1 MEAGRNFFTSSP
13 PVPPRTHLKNSPSYS
28 SSDNK
33 KLMLPVTFAV
43 LMLHEQAS
51 RALPF
56 MPTSSLARHFPTSV
70 LLQEQRDEN
79 RPFLHIMKEDK
90 ISQVTLDSRR
100 MESGSSEHEE
110 NINIDSDQRLKDFQR
125 QMLNLPGLRLQFLLR
140 EEITSLTMLSVSS
153 KAKKLMLDI
162 EPHNVVALAKKALSA
177 SKKAAL
183 LAEDSQLFEADV
195 DECLTP
201 SSRSTSF
208 DNFPP
213 EEKTVRSTR
222 LLERR
227 SKRRR
232 VTKLNVVVHERRAE
246 LQRKT
251 SEAFDPNDP
260 LRLFLRSAETKQ
272 LLTVEEESDLIAQI
286 QDLMRLEEV
295 KSRLLSQFDRE
306 PTLIEWAAAV
316 GLSCQRLKMRLH
328 CGHSSRER
336 LIYANFRM
344 VVHIAKQYQGR
355 GLNLQDLLQEGSR
368 GLMRSVEKFKPQG
381 GCRFASYAY
390 WWIRQSIRKAIF
402 HHSRTIRLPY
412 LEDSLLKKILNW
424 LSLTQNK
431 SMLQDNVYNLLY
443 KVMEAKRSCIGEGN
457 HQPTKEEIAVRIG
470 MTIDK
475 LELLLHSARMPLS
488 MQQPVWADQNTTFQE
503 ITADT
508 SIEIPDLSVE
518 KQLMRQHVR
527 NVLSILSPKERKIV
541 RLRYGIDG
549 DKPKTLSAIGDVF
562 GLSKER
568 VRQLETRALHKLR
581 QSLSSQG
588 LEAYANLII

>member
-1 MEAGRNFFTSSP
+1 MEAGRNFLTSSP
-13 PVPPRTHLKNSPSYS
+13 PIPPRTHLKNSS
-28 SSDNK
+28 SS
-33 KLMLPVTFAV
+33 PSSSV

-56 MPTSSLARHFPTSV
+56 MPTASLARHFPTSV

-90 ISQVTLDSRR
+90 ISQVTLDSSW

-125 QMLNLPGLRLQFLLR
+125 QMLNLPGLRLQSLLR

-153 KAKKLMLDI
+153 KAQKLMLDI

-183 LAEDSQLFEADV
+183 LAEDSQLFEANV

-251 SEAFDPNDP
+251 IEAFDPNDP

-295 KSRLLSQFDRE
+295 KSRLQSQFDRE

-316 GLSCQRLKMRLH
+316 GLSCQRLKLRLH
-328 CGHSSRER
+328 CGNSSRER

-402 HHSRTIRLPY
+402 HHSRTIRLP
-412 LEDSLLKKILNW
+412 
-424 LSLTQNK
+424 
-431 SMLQDNVYNLLY
+431 DNVYNLLY

-518 KQLMRQHVR
+518 KQLMRQHIR

-541 RLRYGIDG
+541 KLRYGIDG

>member
-28 SSDNK
+28 SS
-33 KLMLPVTFAV
+33 V

-316 GLSCQRLKMRLH
+316 GLSCQ
-328 CGHSSRER
+328 SSRER

-402 HHSRTIRLPY
+402 HHSRTIRLP
-412 LEDSLLKKILNW
+412 
-424 LSLTQNK
+424 
-431 SMLQDNVYNLLY
+431 DNVYNLLY

>member
-1 MEAGRNFFTSSP
+1 MEAGRNFLTSSP
-13 PVPPRTHLKNSPSYS
+13 LIPPRTHLKNSPSSPPS
-28 SSDNK
+28 S
-33 KLMLPVTFAV
+33 V

-56 MPTSSLARHFPTSV
+56 MPTASLARHFPTSV

-110 NINIDSDQRLKDFQR
+110 NINIDSDQRLKDFQH
-125 QMLNLPGLRLQFLLR
+125 QMLNLPGLRLQSLLI

-246 LQRKT
+246 SQRKT
-251 SEAFDPNDP
+251 IEAFDPNDP

-295 KSRLLSQFDRE
+295 KSRLQSQFDRE

-316 GLSCQRLKMRLH
+316 GLSCQRLKLRLH
-328 CGHSSRER
+328 CGNSSRER

-402 HHSRTIRLPY
+402 HHSRTIRLP
-412 LEDSLLKKILNW
+412 
-424 LSLTQNK
+424 
-431 SMLQDNVYNLLY
+431 DNVYNLLY

-457 HQPTKEEIAVRIG
+457 HQPTKEEIAVCIG